1 METEN
6 DDHLKHL
13 ESIRHSPIGAETS
26 EEEIE
31 QVREEEWEPWEE
43 EGEDVEE
50 DLQSA
55 QCKIFL
61 FFIRKNRKKLRVLI
75 LNFARFLIG

>member
-43 EGEDVEE
+43 GEDVEE
-50 DLQSA
+50 ELQSA
-55 QCKIFL
+55 QCKIFC
-61 FFIRKNRKKLRVLI
+61 FVGKIAKNHE
-75 LNFARFLIG
+75 F